1 VHPAEQI
8 VTGEAVAVEMRLAG
22 VGSRGVAAAIDL
34 AIMYF
39 AAIVLLLVL
48 VKIGVAGLNRDVLAT
63 MVIVAEV
70 GLFVGYPTMLE
81 TLWHGKTVGKAIMGL
96 RVVRDDGGPI
106 RFRHALV
113 RALIGEILEK
123 TGLSLGFLAFIL
135 ILCGERH
142 KRLGDLAAGTIVL
155 QARVPSQVSAPID
168 MPLPLAGWAAGLD
181 LTAVNDD
188 LALRVRQ
195 FLGRANQLTPVARGT
210 IEQQLVGEVVARVGP
225 PPPETPPWATL
236 AAVLAERRRRAFN
249 HYAPT
254 TPPPA
259 RAPSWGA
266 APEALQP
273 PPNASPANLRPATT
287 ATSSGPP
294 PPESTTGFTVP
305 R

>member
-1 VHPAEQI
+1 VQPAEQI

-48 VKIGVAGLNRDVLAT
+48 LRIGVASLNGDVLAT

-70 GLFVGYPTMLE
+70 ALFVGYPAMLE
-81 TLWHGKTVGKAIMGL
+81 TLWHGKTVGKAVMGL

-113 RALIGEILEK
+113 RALIGQVVEK
-123 TGLSLGFLAFIL
+123 PGLSFGFVAFIL
-135 ILCGERH
+135 ILCGGRH

-155 QARVPSQVSAPID
+155 QARVPSQVQAPID
-168 MPLPLAGWAAGLD
+168 MPPPLAGWASGLD
-181 LTAVNDD
+181 LAGVNDD
-188 LALRVRQ
+188 LALRIRQ
-195 FLGRANQLTPVARGT
+195 FLSRANQLTPVARGT

-225 PPPETPPWATL
+225 PPPQTPPWALL

-249 HYAPT
+249 HYAAAQQPT
-254 TPPPA
+254 VTAVAAPPPTVAVAAPALPVWATPP
-259 RAPSWGA
+259 
-266 APEALQP
+266 L
-273 PPNASPANLRPATT
+273 
-287 ATSSGPP
+287 PP
-294 PPESTTGFTVP
+294 PPTPTGFEPPT
-305 R
+305 